1 MLLILLNQTV
11 NGIIIDVRTREPVPY
26 AAVEVDGRGTYAD
39 EKGFFSLNLPHP
51 GTYTLKVSALGY
63 EDYERKINVKDVL
76 SVKVYLKPSA
86 IRLKE
91 EVVTARRETFRK
103 DFSLNI
109 QQNIS
114 RYRLLPSPFEKD
126 LMRIIQVQPGVV
138 FTSDFSGR
146 FSVRGS
152 APFENL
158 TILDGMYLYNPY
170 HLGSFVSIFDGD
182 VINRFKF
189 LKGGYTAR
197 YGNATGSIIYAELR
211 EGNYQETRFTT
222 VISPLTTKVMLE
234 GPISSKSSFIF
245 NIRRSYIAEVLDM
258 MGINFPYYFYDITG
272 KLTYNFSDITMGSL
286 SFINNQDNFTFQDIL
301 DVNWGNR
308 GTSFIFKTILGNLLY
323 RSYISYTGNS
333 IEMNFLRG
341 VFRVDNNFDIFSVR
355 NIFDYIGP
363 QWSSTFGVD
372 LAVISGYYNSN
383 LIGIPQYTEGTPMVA
398 SIFSEWKREW
408 KKLTFN
414 AGLRGNYYRLRS
426 NKYNKDHWSIEP
438 RFNLKYFVREDLALK
453 LAAGLYYQYA
463 IAITNPQ
470 LQISSFY
477 YWVAP
482 YGRIDP
488 VSNIHIIAGIEGIPS
503 FGNFDIN
510 LFVKPYLFTAT
521 VNMYPDITNIEESIL
536 MPAEAFSWGIDVWF
550 QNNWLDFAYTL
561 MFAYNRAENE
571 EYWKRAEWDRRHTLN
586 ITAHGKALGGQVG
599 MKFTYATG
607 NPYTDILARYL
618 YISPGPF
625 GYHDFI
631 IWVDMFSDRNAMTM
645 PDYRRIDV
653 YYEKPISCAG
663 FWKFCAPVKGG
674 SLGFGIINL
683 FNFKNLFIRFYDYS
697 TNPPTRREIYQIPL
711 TPYFQL
717 RFSF

>member
-1 MLLILLNQTV
+1 MLFLLINQV
-11 NGIIIDVRTREPVPY
+11 VSGIVIDAQTREPIPY
-26 AAVEVDGRGTYAD
+26 AAVEIGGKGTYAD
-39 EKGFFSLNLPHP
+39 EKGFFSLPLPGP
-51 GTYTLKVSALGY
+51 GTYKLAVSALGY
-63 EDYERKINVKDVL
+63 RSYEKEIHVNNTL
-76 SVKVYLKPSA
+76 NLKVYLQPSA
-86 IRLKE
+86 IRLE
-91 EVVTARRETFRK
+91 EAVITARKESFRK
-103 DFSLNI
+103 DFSINI
-109 QQNIS
+109 QQNLS

-138 FTSDFSGR
+138 FSNDFSGR

-182 VINRFKF
+182 AINRFQF

-197 YGNATGSIIYAELR
+197 YGNATGSIIHAELR
-211 EGNYQETRFTT
+211 EGSYEETRFTT
-222 VISPLTTKVMLE
+222 VISPITTKVMLE
-234 GPISSKSSFIF
+234 GPITSRSSFIF
-245 NIRRSYIAEVLDM
+245 NIRRSYIGEALDM
-258 MGINFPYYFYDITG
+258 LGVRFPYYFYDITG
-272 KLTYNFSDITMGSL
+272 KLTHNFSDITTGSI
-286 SFINNQDNFTFQDIL
+286 SFINSQDNFTFEDII
-301 DVNWGNR
+301 DVRWGNR
-308 GTSFIFKTILGNLLY
+308 GASLILKTILNSLLF
-323 RSYISYTGNS
+323 RSYLSYTGNS
-333 IEMNFLRG
+333 IEMNFRRG
-341 VFRVDNNFDIFSVR
+341 IFRVDNRFDIYSMR

-363 QWSSTFGVD
+363 TWSSTFGLD
-372 LAVISGYYNSN
+372 LAVISGYYKSN
-383 LIGIPQYTEGTPMVA
+383 LIGIPQYTEGTPIVA
-398 SIFSEWKREW
+398 SVFAEWKREW
-408 KKLTFN
+408 KRLTFN
-414 AGLRGNYYRLRS
+414 AGIRGNYYRLRS
-426 NKYNKDHWSIEP
+426 NKYKKDHWSIEP
-438 RFNLKYFVREDLALK
+438 RLNLKYFIREDLALK

-470 LQISSFY
+470 IQISSFY

-521 VNMYPDITNIEESIL
+521 VNIYPDITNIEESIL
-536 MPAEAFSWGIDVWF
+536 LPAEAFSWGVDVWF
-550 QNNWLDFAYTL
+550 QNSWLDFAYTL

-586 ITAHGKALGGQVG
+586 ISAHGRVPGGQAG
-599 MKFTYATG
+599 IKLTYATG

-618 YISPGPF
+618 YISPGPY

-631 IWVDMFSDRNAMTM
+631 LWVDINSDRNAMTM
-645 PDYRRIDV
+645 PDYRRVDI

-663 FWKFCAPVKGG
+663 FWRLCIPVKGG
-674 SLGFGIINL
+674 SLGLGVINL
-683 FNFKNLFIRFYDYS
+683 FNFKNLLIRLYDYS
-697 TNPPTRREIYQIPL
+697 TNPPTRREFYQIPL